1 MKIGQL
7 AKATYTLTETIRFYE
22 RQGLLPSPARTA
34 SNYREYAAEHV
45 QRLAFIRHCRSLGMT
60 LAEIGAL
67 LRFKDAPGAGCRDV
81 DALIQSQIEKVVT
94 RIRALRS
101 LEADLR
107 ALRKSCSAGRV
118 AADCGILTG
127 LRKAAESRVT

>member
-7 AKATYTLTETIRFYE
+7 AKATDTLTETIRFYE
-22 RQGLLPSPARTA
+22 RQGLLPPPARTT
-34 SNYREYAAEHV
+34 SNYREYAAEHI
-45 QRLAFIRHCRSLGMT
+45 QRLAFIRHCRSLDMT
-60 LAEIGAL
+60 LAEIGTL
-67 LRFKDAPGAGCRDV
+67 LRFKDAPGAGCGDV
-81 DALIQSQIEKVVT
+81 DALIQGHIEQVVT

-127 LRKAAESRVT
+127 LRKAAESRLA